1 MPAVFGD
8 SNGESVDRRRSY
20 PDFSPGGQDRRQFG
34 ANYDDLSPAGR
45 EFGLAIDRYKVEHH
59 RRFVTPGEL
68 LAVAEHLGYQ
78 REATAAETNSTQT
91 DPTFVDRR
99 ARGEDSP
106 VGSERRQFA
115 GNYRDLSPA
124 GQQLSDAID
133 QYKLRHRRRVIN
145 PDELVGIL
153 QAAGYRQAVA
163 AASP

>member
-1 MPAVFGD
+1 MPAEFGEP
-8 SNGESVDRRRSY
+8 NGESVDRRRSY

-59 RRFVTPGEL
+59 RRFITPEEL
-68 LAVAEHLGYQ
+68 LAVAVKLGYQ
-78 REATAAETNSTQT
+78 HDSAAAETT
-91 DPTFVDRR
+91 PTFTDRR
-99 ARGEDSP
+99 SRGEDSP

-145 PDELVGIL
+145 PDELVAIL
-153 QAAGYRQAVA
+153 QAAGYRQAVVA
-163 AASP
+163 AAT